1 MIKAVFFDLYN
12 TLITYDPPREDT
24 HIRLLKDRGIIITR
38 KAIAPAIKA
47 GDEFFYRENSR
58 LLIKERSPEEQQKFW
73 YEYEMTILNKAGI
86 SGLATEEVFGLLKEL
101 QKVKYEMAPFSDVL
115 PAFSALKNS
124 GYKLGIISNIDRD
137 INPMCEKMGLS
148 PYLDIVLTSHQTGL
162 YKPSPQIFHLACEK
176 TGVTPAQAV
185 YIGDQYQIDVVGAN
199 RSGMTGVLLDRNELS
214 DANQQAEHLLQSL
227 IDAPRLVSE
236 ISSV

>member
-38 KAIAPAIKA
+38 KVIAPAIKA

-115 PAFSALKNS
+115 PAFSALK
-124 GYKLGIISNIDRD
+124 
-137 INPMCEKMGLS
+137 MAA
-148 PYLDIVLTSHQTGL
+148 TSSASSQT
-162 YKPSPQIFHLACEK
+162 
-176 TGVTPAQAV
+176 
-185 YIGDQYQIDVVGAN
+185 
-199 RSGMTGVLLDRNELS
+199 
-214 DANQQAEHLLQSL
+214 
-227 IDAPRLVSE
+227 
-236 ISSV
+236 